1 MFTLQISYPVRD
13 YEAFKKVFDTDPAG
27 RAASGARSVRLF
39 RDTEDQNSVAVLL
52 DFDTRDAATG
62 FLDKLRSQVW
72 DKPEVI
78 GQLMTAA
85 PTARILEESSPR
97 GPGRGLTTENPVVLG
112 GRVSRHNTVAPAPPS
127 VRHHGAGC
135 SADPESDDTAGAVGC
150 SVAGAGSGL

>member
-39 RDTEDQNSVAVLL
+39 RDTEDQNNVAVLL
-52 DFDTRDAATG
+52 DFDTKDAANA
-62 FLDKLRSQVW
+62 FLERLRSDVW

-85 PTARILEESSPR
+85 PTARLLEETAR
-97 GPGRGLTTENPVVLG
+97 EGQ
-112 GRVSRHNTVAPAPPS
+112 
-127 VRHHGAGC
+127 GAG
-135 SADPESDDTAGAVGC
+135 
-150 SVAGAGSGL
+150 